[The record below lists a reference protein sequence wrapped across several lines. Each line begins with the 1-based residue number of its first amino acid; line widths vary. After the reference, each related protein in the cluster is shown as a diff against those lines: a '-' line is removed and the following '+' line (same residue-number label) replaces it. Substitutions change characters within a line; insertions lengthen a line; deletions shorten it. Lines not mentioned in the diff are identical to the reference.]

1 MVCVLVVDD
10 SASMRSYV
18 RSALEQDE
26 PTLITGNS
34 RDESALADSEPIQVV
49 EASSGFDA
57 LRLLPRG
64 NFDLVIAD
72 VNMPDI
78 NGIELI
84 RFLRE
89 SPRHREVPIVI
100 ISTQR
105 SEKSI
110 ERALAT
116 GANGFLAKPF
126 TADALRKEVAAQLA
140 RVRGEANA
148 G

>member
-1 MVCVLVVDD
+1 MACVLVVDD

-26 PTLITGNS
+26 PTLVTGS
-34 RDESALADSEPIQVV
+34 ARDESALPESEPIQVV

-64 NFDLVIAD
+64 RFDLVIAD

-89 SPRHREVPIVI
+89 SPRHRGVPILI

-105 SEKSI
+105 SEKSV

-126 TADALRKEVAAQLA
+126 SPEALRKEVAAQLG
-140 RVRGEANA
+140 RGREGASD
-148 G
+148 